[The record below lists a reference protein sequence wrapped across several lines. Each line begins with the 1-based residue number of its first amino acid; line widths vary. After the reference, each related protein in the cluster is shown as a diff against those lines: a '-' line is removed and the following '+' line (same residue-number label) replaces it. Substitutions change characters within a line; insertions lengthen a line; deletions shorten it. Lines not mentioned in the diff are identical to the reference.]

1 MLRLPFSFRTLL
13 VWAFL
18 LVALL
23 PSLALMQMWWHLDHL
38 SIEAEMRLA
47 DIDRWQGGLRTLAE
61 REDHLERSSRQWLLL
76 KDPALRQLALGF
88 ANDMQSAAHQ
98 LDQVPDASF
107 RHVLADE
114 RGKLAQ
120 ITAWLNVENDEV
132 SQAEIGA
139 VFDGMSSNHVQME
152 RALRNQM
159 QIERRVWAERLR
171 TQREQ
176 ADHMALFSVSLALAL
191 AWLLGY
197 LLFAPLGRLR
207 QRIGKLAQ
215 GVRGQSWQVAGP
227 TDVRRLA
234 QALQGLDARLEQLEA
249 EKASFFRQVSHELK
263 TPLAAISEA
272 SALLADEVAG
282 PLSDGQREIVAIQQS
297 NVNTLRARVETLL
310 RHDVAR
316 WLNQQ
321 VVFQPFSLSALIG
334 QRQHDWHAL
343 LARRGLQLESRLEAD
358 EVLGD
363 VQKVQ
368 TIIENLLINA
378 IRHSPNGG
386 RIVLS
391 ALRERRVIRLR
402 VQDEGPGVSAEHA
415 ARIFDPF
422 FSGPA
427 PAGENPGSGIGLTMA
442 RTFAQLMGGDVQL
455 ISGKTRGG
463 CFELFWPEDG
473 KKT

>member
-23 PSLALMQMWWHLDHL
+23 PSLALMQMWWHLDRL
-38 SIEAEMRLA
+38 SIEAEMRLS
-47 DIDRWQGGLRTLAE
+47 DIDRWQGGLRMLAE

-88 ANDMQSAAHQ
+88 ANDMQGAAHQ
-98 LDQVPDASF
+98 LDRVPDVGF
-107 RHVLADE
+107 LRILADE
-114 RGKLAQ
+114 QQKLSRV
-120 ITAWLNVENDEV
+120 TAWLSTGEAV
-132 SQAEIGA
+132 SQAQMGA
-139 VFDGMSSNHVQME
+139 LFDGMSSNHLQME
-152 RALRNQM
+152 RRLRSQM
-159 QIERRVWAERLR
+159 QVERRQWAERLR

-176 ADHMALFSVSLALAL
+176 ADHLALFSVLLALIL

-207 QRIGKLAQ
+207 ARIGRLAQ
-215 GVRGQSWQVAGP
+215 GVRGQSWQVSGP

-272 SALLADEVAG
+272 AALLADEVPG
-282 PLSDGQREIVAIQQS
+282 PLSPGQREIVSIQQN
-297 NVNTLRARVETLL
+297 NVQTLRARVETLL

-321 VVFQPFSLSALIG
+321 VVFQPFSLQALAA

-343 LARRGLQLESRLEAD
+343 LARRSLNLVYQFEAD
-358 EVLGD
+358 AVQGD
-363 VQKVQ
+363 EQKVQ

-378 IRHSPNGG
+378 IRHSPAGG
-386 RIVLS
+386 QIVLS
-391 ALRERRVIRLR
+391 SRRDGRVVRVR
-402 VQDEGPGVSAEHA
+402 VQDEGPGVPPEHA

-427 PAGENPGSGIGLTMA
+427 PAGESQGSGIGLTMA

-455 ISGKTRGG
+455 VSGKTRGA

>member
-18 LVALL
+18 MVALL
-23 PSLALMQMWWHLDHL
+23 PSLALVQMWWHLDQL
-38 SIEAEMRLA
+38 SIDAEMRLS
-47 DIDRWQGGLRTLAE
+47 DIDRWQNGLRTLSE

-88 ANDMQSAAHQ
+88 ANDMTAAAQQ
-98 LDQVPDASF
+98 LDRVPDAVF
-107 RHVLADE
+107 MRLLADE
-114 RGKLAQ
+114 QQRLTQ
-120 ITAWLNVENDEV
+120 VRDWLNDGSSVSQPEV
-132 SQAEIGA
+132 SAA
-139 VFDGMSSNHVQME
+139 FDSMSSNHVQME
-152 RALRNQM
+152 RRLRSQI
-159 QIERRVWAERLR
+159 QIERHAWAERLR
-171 TQREQ
+171 SQREQ
-176 ADHMALFSVSLALAL
+176 ADRLALCSVLLALIL

-215 GVRGQSWQVAGP
+215 GVRGQTWQVAGP

-234 QALQGLDARLEQLEA
+234 QALQGLDGRLEQLEA

-272 SALLADEVAG
+272 AALLADEVPG
-282 PLSDGQREIVAIQQS
+282 PLSPGQREIVAIQQN
-297 NVNTLRARVETLL
+297 NVSTLRSRVETLL

-321 VVFQPFSLSALIG
+321 VVFQPFSLQALVD
-334 QRQHDWHAL
+334 QRQLDWHAL
-343 LARRGLQLESRLEAD
+343 LARRELRLNCRLDVDMAQGD
-358 EVLGD
+358 E
-363 VQKVQ
+363 QKVQ

-378 IRHSPNGG
+378 IRFSPPGG
-386 RIVLS
+386 QITLS
-391 ALRERRVIRLR
+391 SSRERGIVRVR
-402 VQDEGPGVSAEHA
+402 VQDEGPGVSKDNI

-427 PAGENPGSGIGLTMA
+427 PEGESPGSGIGLTMA

-455 ISGKTRGG
+455 ISGKTRGA

-473 KKT
+473 KKA